1 MDKSKISVHPLVV
14 MSISDHYTR
23 ALYRQGASV
32 KVIGVVLG
40 QQNGLNL
47 DVANLIEICLKPD
60 GNIDETFARER
71 IAAYKKMYPDLEVV
85 GWYTASKDANDEPSK
100 DDLAMQANQITK
112 FCENPLLFVFN
123 VRSQTASD
131 NKSLPLFCYEKRGGA
146 LLA

>member
-47 DVANLIEICLKPD
+47 DVANLIEICLRPD

-100 DDLAMQANQITK
+100 DDLAMQADQITK

-123 VRSQTASD
+123 VRS
-131 NKSLPLFCYEKRGGA
+131 
-146 LLA
+146 